1 MLSKVNEA
9 ANGATEEIFG
19 WERESTSEDTSDG
32 EDIDASGGRGPKNA
46 TNDGEIACDE
56 LGRRGTTH

>member
-19 WERESTSEDTSDG
+19 WERESTSENTSDG
-32 EDIDASGGRGPKNA
+32 EHIDASGGRGPKDTANEG
-46 TNDGEIACDE
+46 DSV
-56 LGRRGTTH
+56 